1 MAQSD
6 GSDRGNLL
14 FIKWQDTKDVC
25 VLPTFHEGTG
35 NDIMKRKR
43 KVNGKYTELEVNIP
57 PAIKYYNKSMGGV
70 DSSDQSIQTYAV
82 LRKTRKWWKT
92 LFLHFIDLSVVN
104 SYIVNKEIE
113 KIMLPKRPLET
124 CLQDNYSNK
133 VD

>member
-1 MAQSD
+1 MLQELQEKTEKVFQNLTTQCLKMLNVAQSD
-6 GSDRGNLL
+6 GSDGGN
-14 FIKWQDTKDVC
+14 
-25 VLPTFHEGTG
+25 
-35 NDIMKRKR
+35 
-43 KVNGKYTELEVNIP
+43 
-57 PAIKYYNKSMGGV
+57 YNNSMGGV
-70 DSSDQSIQTYAV
+70 DSSDQLIQTYAV